1 MFCLLVPSH
10 CSWRASTEI
19 ADITFVCQTV
29 VHCLHMD
36 FEIPLSG
43 SSVIAQ
49 MALIFHPLVFL
60 LILMPFQFLQNFTFV
75 VTLVTCVLDTIMFF
89 LVVLFCLILI
99 FRSEVTHVT
108 LNDIVA
114 MNILDVRFQ
123 PSKAAE
129 VSGAICAGK

>member
-1 MFCLLVPSH
+1 MQFVYWCLTFYWCLIFKLKFEEMALTLNFISSKQLDLELGCLQVFCLLVPTH

-49 MALIFHPLVFL
+49 MALILHPLVFL

-75 VTLVTCVLDTIMFF
+75 VTFVSTARCSL
-89 LVVLFCLILI
+89 
-99 FRSEVTHVT
+99 
-108 LNDIVA
+108 
-114 MNILDVRFQ
+114 Q
-123 PSKAAE
+123 PS
-129 VSGAICAGK
+129 SLR